1 MGMYLLVMGWRN
13 ECYLGQSNRHELKKA
28 CVPLSRKK
36 YLWIYKPYKCKC
48 SITGTSGMHSDELI
62 DYSGKTSHECHISIG
77 KVTTKAASLYLQTS
91 WWICNT
97 GSITWNEMLY
107 PMSINK
113 EIHFSSFVMTACKVE
128 VELFK
133 KASHHKHVWKHAAGL
148 EECLTPCRLF
158 AIALEPLQHPCWITH
173 YSFQDFAANKRNP
186 KQFSSP
192 LTFMRQMISEAHASG
207 FQNIDVPYAQNFV
220 LILTANADH

>member
-1 MGMYLLVMGWRN
+1 MFLSPEKNICESISLISVSGVSQAQVECIQMNSLIIQEKQAMNVTSVLVKWQQKQLL
-13 ECYLGQSNRHELKKA
+13 
-28 CVPLSRKK
+28 
-36 YLWIYKPYKCKC
+36 
-48 SITGTSGMHSDELI
+48 SI
-62 DYSGKTSHECHISIG
+62 
-77 KVTTKAASLYLQTS
+77 YLQTS

-97 GSITWNEMLY
+97 GSITWDEMLY

-113 EIHFSSFVMTACKVE
+113 EIHSSSFVMTACKVG

-158 AIALEPLQHPCWITH
+158 AIALEPLLHPCWITH

-192 LTFMRQMISEAHASG
+192 LTFIRQMISEAHASG